1 MLSSLLLCQGQGQGR
16 RGAYYMI
23 SITFCL
29 LLVARH
35 LPTVSSSSSSSEQPQ
50 LPVLVYAVQEERPVN
65 SVVCNIRDDS
75 DLRVKHTPQVFASLR
90 FELTYQSSGASD
102 MFVLDRETG
111 VLSTRVKVDRES
123 LCIVPHDGCDVI
135 MLDVKVLPYQYFQI
149 IKIKVHVTSITV
161 ICITTNRKF
170 IY

>member
-16 RGAYYMI
+16 RGAAYYMV
-23 SITFCL
+23 SILFCL
-29 LLVARH
+29 LLVARCV
-35 LPTVSSSSSSSEQPQ
+35 LIVSSSSSSEQPQ

-65 SVVCNIRDDS
+65 SVVGNIRDDS

-90 FELTYQSSGASD
+90 FELTYQSTGVSD

-111 VLSTRVKVDRES
+111 ILSTRVKVDRES
-123 LCIVPHDGCDVI
+123 LCIVPQDGCDVI

-149 IKIKVHVTSITV
+149 IKIKVHLIFIAV